1 MGDENYVWRPSKEKY
16 GVAVCNFSGDVKHG
30 LPLSTGDTVHILEVY
45 SENEPIWYRGCSL
58 KVKNKVGI
66 FPAAFICTKQCKV
79 DNEGPYE
86 SITPI
91 EDQTS
96 LEVSYVLREWSVL
109 WKEAFVMNI
118 YSCNT
123 QLHVHKRRKSIFY
136 VSDSR
141 LFQDQKGMWYS
152 LHNIMMDL
160 ISMRRTLLA
169 DTQTQDNCQEL
180 KMKIT
185 RKIDWGNKTLS
196 LDLVPRLNGE
206 QVDADK
212 ISIVQLYRIHKE
224 SDSSLR
230 DVKTSKYDRE
240 SNDGRMLNIANI
252 LVNFKTFPSSLSED
266 KELYFSIY
274 DASELKFI
282 SERFLVSINDQGM
295 TQPIEKLNNCYG
307 LFLDLPL
314 EKDLWLVVQIYRI
327 GKMLTSDTSK
337 KSSSNK
343 RFRRPYGAAVCSLKE
358 INQAKFSHDE
368 TEVTLKVTSVDKEE
382 LFHNLHDTIIRR
394 ALQRIPTSEKNLSG
408 IHNLLSS
415 DSYFP
420 NLRNRSFKNSD
431 QSQGKIPFA
440 GLISKQRLYI
450 GLQLLFGDLPF
461 LKSTNPIPFNKGVAL
476 VQQCSFPE
484 SLLPG
489 DIRNDLYIV
498 LSHGEFER
506 GNKTSAKNVE
516 VTMKAFDSI
525 GELIPDCI
533 YRGIGE
539 PPSSYYHS
547 TVFYHSNNP
556 KWKETVK
563 FTLPIEK
570 FTGAHIRL
578 ELRHCS
584 TSDKKQGDNL
594 LGFSFI
600 KITNQDI
607 TLTDATHTLCIYKC
621 DTLVNLTCMDYLNL
635 PQSPS
640 ETSLSSV
647 SAIYQRNSRDTLT
660 ISSCLCSTKFTQNKD
675 LLDILQ
681 WRMKTDKIEQSLEK
695 LMSINGRDIVRYLH
709 DILDALFDMFY
720 TESLEQYNQV
730 VFDALVHV
738 FYLLTNRTFKQY
750 VPGFQSYL
758 TDTFSS
764 SLVYRHLLL
773 CLKGN
778 LDKII
783 NGSQDRILKEMLKV
797 FNYLFQFIVQS
808 KLLFNRAYT
817 VERSDDFP
825 QLIYLVFEKMGYLVS
840 LNQDNL
846 SSCQILLLS
855 NIPNTYNSLLKLL
868 SKKDVTIY
876 VVNII
881 NFMPKELSESLFSKK
896 LEFLHETLKSELVTD
911 RDSRMMLLP
920 LCMSQIK
927 RCFIAKQL
935 YSLATTI
942 LGDIL
947 CFLHSLKLKDPDS
960 VSEEIRIVIT
970 AIFQVVLRAIDVY
983 DISGA
988 VVSCFVEML
997 RIMDDDHY
1005 TALFQAYAQGIPLRE
1020 FLNMVLVTFHNLI
1033 NFDTFPC
1040 DWSVMRMVMNNVILT
1055 SIHYFARALSDNF
1068 LLDSNF
1074 EYQLWNNYFHLAV
1087 SFIIQPSLQ
1096 LENFSIAKS
1105 QKIKERYQ
1113 DMRVLLGFQVQT
1125 LWQDLEDYKFHFIP
1139 YLVGPFLEVTLV
1151 PDKELRKATLPILFD
1166 MMECEM
1172 KLSKSFMKVEKE
1184 MFEKLDLFITNNK
1197 GDTEYKELFH
1207 DILMEKV
1214 QAEPSLQQSGSQ
1226 FILSIS
1232 NLMEK
1237 LLDYRQ
1243 YIDKEDNK
1251 DKRMHCTYNILN
1263 FYKTEVNKEEL
1274 YIRYIHKLY
1283 ELHLN
1288 TDSFVEAGLTLQ
1300 LYSSLLD
1307 WTENPLPTEINYHSE
1322 LQWERKERL
1331 YLDIIDCFDKGKA
1344 WEYGIPLC
1352 KELAC
1357 HYETK
1362 LYDYRKLSE
1371 ILQKEAKFFENIL
1384 DGQFLR
1390 QDPSYYRVAYF
1401 GQTFPKF
1408 LRNKVF
1414 IYRGDEYLK
1423 LQMIMSHLT
1432 TEFPNATIL
1441 IHNNPPDDTMKQGDQ
1456 QYIQISCVKP
1466 FKVDQGELSNP
1477 SIPREVKSFYQV
1489 NEVDT
1494 FLYDRPYHRG
1504 EKDKNNE
1511 FKTLCI
1517 ERSIIKTVEKLP
1529 GILRWYEVESIDV
1542 ENLTP
1547 IEGAIDLM
1555 KQVTKDLI
1563 IQIEKCQIKPTSE
1576 LTLLSMKLRG
1586 TINATVN
1593 GGIAKYQEAFFTQE
1607 FAAKYPDELNHLE
1620 ELKAVMLRQL
1630 QVLENGLTLHGN
1642 HVTDAILP
1650 LHKTMEENLVIL
1662 KKNIKHAITGSPS
1675 FGRMHQTPSNRLDLF
1690 EDRPSTPST
1699 GSIHSNSSNRSST
1712 LSADTGFHDEDNSFN
1727 IYSEM
1732 KEESELPTLP
1742 DKQRSLKL
1750 PVPLPPQLPKRSRP
1764 HSFVATG
1771 SSLIQFKKPVEPS
1784 KTPSPSPGAVSLP
1797 TTPLD
1802 QKTSAR
1808 RVSESEIHHKFSP
1821 PPLPHRQPLA
1831 EDSKLKASPNGP
1843 PLQAPPVVPPK
1854 TPKVIDMS
1862 KITAPPPLPPRKTF
1876 PTTPITPEVPSSEY
1890 RLDKAPPLPRRL
1902 NNI

>member
-1 MGDENYVWRPSKEKY
+1 MGDESAIWRPSKEKY
-16 GVAVCNFSGDVKHG
+16 GVAVCNFPGDVTHG
-30 LPLSTGDTVHILEVY
+30 LPLSTGDTVHILEFY
-45 SENEPIWYRGCSL
+45 GKHDEPIWYRGCSL

-66 FPAAFICTKQCKV
+66 FPAAYICTKPCKV

-86 SITPI
+86 TITPI
-91 EDQTS
+91 EDQTA
-96 LEVSYVLREWSVL
+96 LEVSYILREWSVL
-109 WKEAFVMNI
+109 WKEAFVN
-118 YSCNT
+118 
-123 QLHVHKRRKSIFY
+123 
-136 VSDSR
+136 
-141 LFQDQKGMWYS
+141 QKGVWLN

-212 ISIVQLYRIHKE
+212 ISIVHLYRIHKE
-224 SDSSLR
+224 SDPSLR
-230 DVKTSKYDRE
+230 DTKVSTKFDRE
-240 SNDGRMLNIANI
+240 SHDGKMMTIANL
-252 LVNFKTFPSSLSED
+252 LVNFKSFPTSLNED

-274 DASELKFI
+274 DVNESKFI
-282 SERFLVSINDQGM
+282 SERFLVSVNDQGM

-307 LFLDLPL
+307 IFLDLKL

-327 GKMLTSDTSK
+327 GKMSISDTSK
-337 KSSSNK
+337 KSINNK
-343 RFRRPYGAAVCSLKE
+343 KFRRPYGVTVCSLKE
-358 INQAKFSHDE
+358 INQTKFSHEE
-368 TEVTLKVTSVDKEE
+368 TEVTLKVTSVDREE
-382 LFHNLHDTIIRR
+382 LFHSLPESIIRR
-394 ALQRIPTSEKNLSG
+394 TIQRTPEKNISG
-408 IHNLLSS
+408 
-415 DSYFP
+415 
-420 NLRNRSFKNSD
+420 
-431 QSQGKIPFA
+431 
-440 GLISKQRLYI
+440 LYI

-461 LKSTNPIPFNKGVAL
+461 IKSTNPIPFNKGVAL
-476 VQQCSFPE
+476 VQHCSFPE

-489 DIRNDLYIV
+489 DVRNDLYLV
-498 LSHGEFER
+498 LSHGDFER
-506 GNKTSAKNVE
+506 GSKTSAKNVE
-516 VTMKAFDSI
+516 VTMKAFDCN
-525 GELIPDCI
+525 GVLIPHCI

-539 PPSSYYHS
+539 PPASEYHS

-584 TSDKKQGDNL
+584 TNDKKQGENL

-607 TLTDATHTLCIYKC
+607 TLTDATHVLCIYKC
-621 DTLVNLTCMDYLNL
+621 DTYVNLSSMDYLCL

-640 ETSLSSV
+640 EVISPNM
-647 SAIYQRNSRDTLT
+647 SASYQRNLKETLT

-681 WRMKTDKIEQSLEK
+681 WRMKTEKIEQSLAR
-695 LMSINGRDIVRYLH
+695 LMIINGMDIVRYLH
-709 DILDALFDMFY
+709 DILDALFDMLC
-720 TESLEQYNQV
+720 TDSLKQYNQV

-738 FYLLTNRTFKQY
+738 FYLLTTSMFKQY

-764 SLVYRHLLL
+764 PIVYRYLLL
-773 CLKGN
+773 CLKDN

-783 NGSQDRILKEMLKV
+783 NGSQEKILKEMLKA

-808 KLLFNRAYT
+808 KLLCNRAYT
-817 VERSDDFP
+817 VETTDDFP
-825 QLIYLVFEKMGYLVS
+825 NLIYLVFEKMAYLVS

-855 NIPNTYNSLLKLL
+855 NIPNIYPSLLKQLT
-868 SKKDVTIY
+868 KQDVTIY
-876 VVNII
+876 IVNII
-881 NFMPKELSESLFSKK
+881 NFMPKDLSESLFSKK
-896 LEFLHETLKSELVTD
+896 LEFLHETLKSELITD
-911 RDSRMMLLP
+911 RDSRVMLLP

-927 RCFIAKQL
+927 LCYSQKQL
-935 YSLATTI
+935 SSLATTI

-947 CFLHSLKLKDPDS
+947 SFLHTLKLKNTENIF
-960 VSEEIRIVIT
+960 EEIFIVIT
-970 AIFQVVLRAIDVY
+970 EIFEIILNTIDVY
-983 DISGA
+983 DSSMSCSSKGS

-997 RIMDDDHY
+997 RIMDPDHY
-1005 TALFQAYAQGIPLRE
+1005 TALFKAYAQGPPLCD
-1020 FLNMVLVTFHNLI
+1020 FLDKVLITFHNLI
-1033 NFDTFPC
+1033 NFDTFPS

-1055 SIHYFARALSDNF
+1055 SITYFTQALSDNF

-1074 EYQLWNNYFHLAV
+1074 EYKLWKNYFHLAV

-1096 LENFSIAKS
+1096 LENFSVAKS
-1105 QKIKERYQ
+1105 QKIKEKYQ
-1113 DMRVLLGFQVQT
+1113 DMRVLLGFQVQM
-1125 LWQDLEDYKFHFIP
+1125 LWQELNDRKFHFIP

-1151 PDKELRKATLPILFD
+1151 PDMELRKATLPILFD

-1172 KLSKSFMKVEKE
+1172 NISRNFEKVEKE
-1184 MFEKLDLFITNNK
+1184 MFEKLDLFITNYK
-1197 GDTEYKELFH
+1197 GDAEYKELFKT
-1207 DILMEKV
+1207 ILMEKV
-1214 QAEPSLQQSGSQ
+1214 QAEPNLQQSGSQ

-1263 FYKTEVNKEEL
+1263 FYKTEINKEEM

-1300 LYSSLLD
+1300 LYACLLN
-1307 WTENPLPTEINYHSE
+1307 WSENSLPTEMNYHSE
-1322 LQWERKERL
+1322 LQWERKEKL
-1331 YLDIIDCFDKGKA
+1331 YLDIIECFDKGKA

-1371 ILQKEAKFFENIL
+1371 ILQREAKFFENIL

-1423 LQMIMSHLT
+1423 LQMIMTHLT
-1432 TEFPNATIL
+1432 TEFPMATIL
-1441 IHNNPPDDTMKQGDQ
+1441 IHNNPPDEAMKKGDQ
-1456 QYIQISCVKP
+1456 QYIQISSVKP
-1466 FKVDQGELSNP
+1466 FKADQGEMVNHT
-1477 SIPREVKSFYQV
+1477 IPREVKSFYQV
-1489 NEVDT
+1489 NEIDT

-1504 EKDKNNE
+1504 EKDKTNE
-1511 FKTLCI
+1511 FKSLCI
-1517 ERSIIKTVEKLP
+1517 ERFVIKTVEKLP
-1529 GILRWYEVESIDV
+1529 GILRWYEVESIEV

-1555 KQVTKDLI
+1555 KQSTRDLI
-1563 IQIEKCQIKPTSE
+1563 IQIEKCQIKPASE
-1576 LTLLSMKLRG
+1576 ITLLSMKLKG

-1593 GGIAKYQEAFFTQE
+1593 GGMAKYQEAFFTPE
-1607 FAAKYPDELNHLE
+1607 FATKYPEELKHLE
-1620 ELKAVMLRQL
+1620 ELKAVMFRQL
-1630 QVLENGLTLHGN
+1630 QVLENGLYLHGN
-1642 HVTDAILP
+1642 HVTEAMLP
-1650 LHKTMEENLVIL
+1650 LHRTMEENLVIL
-1662 KKNIKHAITGSPS
+1662 KKNINPSLTGSPS
-1675 FGRMHQTPSNRLDLF
+1675 FVRPHHTTSSRLDLF
-1690 EDRPSTPST
+1690 DDRPSTPST

-1712 LSADTGFHDEDNSFN
+1712 LSADTGFHDEDNTYN
-1727 IYSEM
+1727 IYSEL
-1732 KEESELPTLP
+1732 KEKTVAKSHSHVSLSVTAPGYYKESELPTLP

-1771 SSLIQFKKPVEPS
+1771 SSLIQFKKPEAS
-1784 KTPSPSPGAVSLP
+1784 QTPSPSPGAVSLP
-1797 TTPLD
+1797 STPLD
-1802 QKTSAR
+1802 VRSSCR
-1808 RVSESEIHHKFSP
+1808 RVSESELSRRSSP
-1821 PPLPHRQPLA
+1821 PPLPHRLQLA
-1831 EDSKLKASPNGP
+1831 EASTAAKTSPNGP
-1843 PLQAPPVVPPK
+1843 PLQAPIVPPK
-1854 TPKVIDMS
+1854 TPKVTEIP
-1862 KITAPPPLPPRKTF
+1862 KIATPPPLPPRKSI
-1876 PTTPITPEVPSSEY
+1876 PTTPITPEIPSEC
-1890 RLDKAPPLPRRL
+1890 RFDRAPPPPLPQRRA